1 MDEVNQPAHYNTGNI
16 ECITAIEASMSQ
28 EEFCGYLKG
37 NCLKYLW
44 RYRYKG
50 KPLEDLKKS
59 SVVSQ
64 QTNKHSRGA
73 SKWDLK
79 NGGQNATPRSG

>member
-50 KPLEDLKKS
+50 KPLEDLKKA
-59 SVVSQ
+59 Q
-64 QTNKHSRGA
+64 WYLNKLINTQEEQA
-73 SKWDLK
+73 S
-79 NGGQNATPRSG
+79 GT

>member
-1 MDEVNQPAHYNTGNI
+1 MSDAVEQPPHYNTGSI

-28 EEFCGYLKG
+28 EEFYGYLKG

-50 KPLEDLKKS
+50 KPLEDLEKA
-59 SVVSQ
+59 Q
-64 QTNKHSRGA
+64 WYLNKLILST
-73 SKWDLK
+73 KE
-79 NGGQNATPRSG
+79 QNDEN

>member
-16 ECITAIEASMSQ
+16 ECITAIEASMSAI
-28 EEFCGYLKG
+28 EFQGYCKA

-50 KPLEDLKKS
+50 KPLEDLKKAEWYLKKLIK
-59 SVVSQ
+59 SQ
-64 QTNKHSRGA
+64 EEEIQHEV
-73 SKWDLK
+73 
-79 NGGQNATPRSG
+79 

>member
-1 MDEVNQPAHYNTGNI
+1 MDEVNQPTHYNTGSI

-50 KPLEDLKKS
+50 KPLEDLKKA
-59 SVVSQ
+59 Q
-64 QTNKHSRGA
+64 WYLNK
-73 SKWDLK
+73 LINTQEEQV
-79 NGGQNATPRSG
+79 NGT